1 MSGSERGDA
10 RGQRVDGVGSHHV
23 GCDGLGGSR
32 GGRDGCGRLSRGL
45 LFFQRHG
52 GGHATQGAARVPLA
66 SRAVGRFIV
75 CHAEYT

>member
-1 MSGSERGDA
+1 MSGSERGYA

-23 GCDGLGGSR
+23 GRDGLGGCR
-32 GGRDGCGRLSRGL
+32 GGRYGRGWLGRGL
-45 LFFQRHG
+45 LVFLRHD

-75 CHAEYT
+75 RHAEYT